1 MRVSAWTSFFV
12 TQLLDVTST
21 KVQKLTHKAVVVRVP
36 ICLSRGTSRHSFRW
50 HTALDSEYKST
61 ETDAK
66 GCGSAG
72 ERVYPAELLDGAAA
86 CAALSGREQNVSYV
100 YIIYTYMYT

>member
-1 MRVSAWTSFFV
+1 MSTETDAKGCGNTGERVCPAE
-12 TQLLDVTST
+12 LLD
-21 KVQKLTHKAVVVRVP
+21 
-36 ICLSRGTSRHSFRW
+36 
-50 HTALDSEYKST
+50 TALVSEYMST

-100 YIIYTYMYT
+100 